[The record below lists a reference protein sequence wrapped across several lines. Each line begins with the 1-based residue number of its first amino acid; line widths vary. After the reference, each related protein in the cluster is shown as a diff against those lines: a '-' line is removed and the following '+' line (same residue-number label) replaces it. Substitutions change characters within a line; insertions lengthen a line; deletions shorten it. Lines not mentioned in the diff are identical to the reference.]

1 MSISFGL
8 LNPNQTTHA
17 RRRRLEAIQTLH
29 ALVHERLFG
38 TCQWIADREIARA
51 LSKKLRVLGL
61 NERVP
66 GPPGT
71 QRATALGR
79 EVNID
84 LMMVF
89 MGIWQPYEVPEILE
103 MNGLVSKDDM
113 EEIVTRLEDEDH
125 EKVLLPL
132 VRRAFFQYF
141 RAGDR
146 AN

>member
-1 MSISFGL
+1 
-8 LNPNQTTHA
+8 
-17 RRRRLEAIQTLH
+17 
-29 ALVHERLFG
+29 
-38 TCQWIADREIARA
+38 
-51 LSKKLRVLGL
+51 
-61 NERVP
+61 
-66 GPPGT
+66 
-71 QRATALGR
+71 
-79 EVNID
+79 
-84 LMMVF
+84 MMVF